1 METSANRCLK
11 RRGITLKQFFIN
23 NEDVKTRISEWG
35 NKENPT
41 IICIHGLGS
50 SSLSFLELAE
60 FLKDKYHIFSIDLPG
75 HGKSPAFNKD
85 EYYEIPNLIVWISKV
100 IEIIEKDNFYLMAHS
115 WGGCIALH
123 YSALY
128 PEKVKKILLLDGG
141 YHIKQFE
148 YDYFV
153 NANKEQLD
161 FKHNYC
167 LDEEIQSYESDF
179 DGYIFSSWNDFLDV
193 ERNNYLRWSELLE
206 RAVKDLMKEDDG
218 KIIFCASG
226 DTARGAIKSMY
237 NSPTNL
243 LYDKLRLPILL
254 LQATLP
260 SSWDEVR
267 TLETEKFK
275 EATNG
280 IVKKIEGTTHLLHWD
295 KPNLIVEEVLS
306 WMK

>member
-1 METSANRCLK
+1 MKTSANQCLK
-11 RRGITLKQFFIN
+11 KRGITLKQLFIN
-23 NEDVKTRISEWG
+23 NEDVKTRVSEWG
-35 NKENPT
+35 DKENPT

-50 SSLSFLELAE
+50 SSLSFLELGE
-60 FLKDKYHIFSIDLPG
+60 LLKDKYHIFSIDLPG

-85 EYYEIPNLIVWISKV
+85 EDYEIPNLIVWISKV
-100 IEIIEKDNFYLMAHS
+100 IEIIEKDNFCLMAHS
-115 WGGCIALH
+115 WGGCIAIH
-123 YSALY
+123 YAALY

-153 NANKEQLD
+153 NVNKEQLG
-161 FKHNYC
+161 FKPNC
-167 LDEEIQSYESDF
+167 SLDEEIQSYKSDF
-179 DGYIFSSWNDFLDV
+179 DEYIFSSWDDFLDV

-206 RAVKDLMKEDDG
+206 IAAKDLMKEKDE

-267 TLETEKFK
+267 TLEIEKFK
-275 EATNG
+275 EDTNA

-295 KPNLIVEEVLS
+295 KPNIIVEEVLS